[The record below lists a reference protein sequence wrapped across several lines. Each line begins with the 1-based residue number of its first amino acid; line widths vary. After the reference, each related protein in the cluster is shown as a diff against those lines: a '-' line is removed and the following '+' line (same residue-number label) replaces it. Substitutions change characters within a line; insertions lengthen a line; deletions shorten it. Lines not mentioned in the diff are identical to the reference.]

1 MYVRIVY
8 VTGFAKRE
16 YFTGGSQKESL
27 MSGGQVMKQLFMQ
40 FIKEEDGATMVEY
53 AILVALI
60 SVVAIA
66 TIVLVGDEVDGAFTE
81 VQSQLSENAPAD
93 AG

>member
-66 TIVLVGDEVDGAFTE
+66 TIVLIGQEVNTSFETVNTE
-81 VQSQLSENAPAD
+81 LTAANAE
-93 AG
+93 

>member
-1 MYVRIVY
+1 
-8 VTGFAKRE
+8 
-16 YFTGGSQKESL
+16 

-60 SVVAIA
+60 SVVAIVA
-66 TIVLVGDEVDGAFTE
+66 ISVIGTETRTAFET
-81 VQSQLSENAPAD
+81 VQGELESANGS
-93 AG
+93 

>member
-1 MYVRIVY
+1 
-8 VTGFAKRE
+8 
-16 YFTGGSQKESL
+16 

-66 TIVLVGDEVDGAFTE
+66 TIVLIGEEVNTSFETVETE
-81 VQSQLSENAPAD
+81 LSAANAE
-93 AG
+93 

>member
-1 MYVRIVY
+1 MMYVRIVY

-66 TIVLVGDEVDGAFTE
+66 TIVLIGQEVNTSFETVNTE
-81 VQSQLSENAPAD
+81 LTAANAE
-93 AG
+93 